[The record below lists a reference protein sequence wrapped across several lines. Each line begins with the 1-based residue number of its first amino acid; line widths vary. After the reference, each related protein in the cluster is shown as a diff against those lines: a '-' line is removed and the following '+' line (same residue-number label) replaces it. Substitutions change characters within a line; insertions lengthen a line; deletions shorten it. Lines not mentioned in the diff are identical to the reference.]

1 MALSPENGQE
11 VLLHINLEPGGS
23 RWGDGAFSLL
33 CDEVVASHI
42 VFCSSSEAGPRCPGA
57 PHPAWV
63 VYHNAWRLER
73 GGQLVS
79 EAELNKKLMELSNL
93 VESETTGLMTDVFQ
107 DFCFVKERTEGLDG
121 WFLRPEIVSEN
132 AKHRAMFPVTSRFSE
147 ISGATLAA
155 LETMS
160 AIDLKSTGCDD
171 APTVSTALP
180 LLFISHDIAKLWSGR
195 PDNWL
200 LEFLDHLLRL
210 PGVISYEQLQ
220 INYGQ
225 LMHFREEHAG
235 TCKRQYFHLDL
246 PWEQIYKHLSAE
258 ERRNLAL
265 GSAFDDSTCYLPA
278 QWLFLA
284 PLASSYKI
292 HYLKSPMGIQ
302 VMRTESTEFPIKT
315 SGGYF
320 LETPCR
326 MGKLSIPFGAVVML
340 AGSVIHAG
348 DGPPVPYSNLF
359 RLHAFCH
366 YTGHGAGLGVDDTFL
381 YEYNADPEKI
391 PFAKEQPLKKRKK

>member
-11 VLLHINLEPGGS
+11 VVLHINLEPGGS
-23 RWGDGAFSLL
+23 RWGRFSCFVKRCLL
-33 CDEVVASHI
+33 LTFV
-42 VFCSSSEAGPRCPGA
+42 CSSSEAGPRCPGA

-73 GGQLVS
+73 GGQLVA
-79 EAELNKKLMELSNL
+79 EEELNQKLMDLSKL
-93 VESETTGLMTDVFQ
+93 VESRTTGLMTDVFQ
-107 DFCFVKERTEGLDG
+107 DFCFVKERDDDRSDDAWL
-121 WFLRPEIVSEN
+121 LHPEIVREN

-147 ISGATLAA
+147 ISGETLGT
-155 LETMS
+155 LEKMNT
-160 AIDLKSTGCDD
+160 IDLKSTGCAN
-171 APTVSTALP
+171 APTASIPLP
-180 LLFISHDIAKLWSGR
+180 LLFFSHEIAKLWSGR

-225 LMHFREEHAG
+225 LMHFREEHAA

-258 ERRNLAL
+258 DRRNLAS
-265 GSAFDDSTCYLPA
+265 GSTFDDSTCYLPA
-278 QWLFLA
+278 QWLLLA
-284 PLASSYKI
+284 PLGSNYKI

-326 MGKLSIPFGAVVML
+326 MSTLSIPFGAIVML

-366 YTGHGAGLGVDDTFL
+366 FTGHGAGLGVDDTFL

-391 PFAKEQPLKKRKK
+391 PFAKEHPPKKRKK